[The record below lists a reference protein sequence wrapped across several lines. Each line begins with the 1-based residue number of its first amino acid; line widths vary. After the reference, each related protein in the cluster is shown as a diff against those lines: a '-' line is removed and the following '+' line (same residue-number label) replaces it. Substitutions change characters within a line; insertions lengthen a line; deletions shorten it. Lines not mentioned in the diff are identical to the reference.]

1 MLRRWTHHMLDVGL
15 CFHWFENFTFAKTAH
30 CLVMPLKGCHLSYV
44 FWSFDCKLSEGG
56 STWLHIHAQ
65 MYVCV
70 CVHLCPSMCAFLY
83 LRTCM
88 GLYVSRC
95 MCIHVCES
103 TQVDECVCSCV
114 HVYTHASV
122 CVFAQVYVLM
132 CGIACAHIRAY
143 QMLHVHAGEQM
154 CLCVCI
160 CCFICFC
167 VCLCMCSHTH
177 MRQTPAHMYSHI
189 YTNIY
194 QHTKFSV
201 MWLILGWPCAVDGAL
216 KSKKKMEGVGSLRA
230 RCRPTT
236 PWDNQ
241 MQSRQWRC
249 IFKQRPSCEMLIFCF
264 SQIPTK
270 KICNSSHG
278 MHTSGSSPSVKK
290 NLYTCGQC
298 VADRSLFSYV
308 STVTRNTIIQF
319 WKDFMHPDTHTHY
332 KYIHY

>member
-1 MLRRWTHHMLDVGL
+1 M
-15 CFHWFENFTFAKTAH
+15 AH

-65 MYVCV
+65 MHVCV

-83 LRTCM
+83 LHTCM

-103 TQVDECVCSCV
+103 THVCI
-114 HVYTHASV
+114 HKLMSV
-122 CVFAQVYVLM
+122 CAHLCMCIFMQVCVYLHKCMCVLM

-167 VCLCMCSHTH
+167 VCLCMCSSVCAHTH
-177 MRQTPAHMYSHI
+177 ICGKLLRTCTATYIYIYKHIPAHKI
-189 YTNIY
+189 
-194 QHTKFSV
+194 FSYV
-201 MWLILGWPCAVDGAL
+201 THPGVTICSWWGIKIEEENGR
-216 KSKKKMEGVGSLRA
+216 VGSLWA

-249 IFKQRPSCEMLIFCF
+249 IFKQQPSCEMLIFCF
-264 SQIPTK
+264 SQIPTTK
-270 KICNSSHG
+270 SITHHMECI
-278 MHTSGSSPSVKK
+278 P
-290 NLYTCGQC
+290 
-298 VADRSLFSYV
+298 VAHHL
-308 STVTRNTIIQF
+308 Q
-319 WKDFMHPDTHTHY
+319 
-332 KYIHY
+332 

>member
-1 MLRRWTHHMLDVGL
+1 M
-15 CFHWFENFTFAKTAH
+15 AH

-65 MYVCV
+65 MHVCV

-83 LRTCM
+83 LHTCM

-103 TQVDECVCSCV
+103 THVCI
-114 HVYTHASV
+114 HKLMSV
-122 CVFAQVYVLM
+122 CVHLCMCIFMQVCVYLHKCMCVLM

-167 VCLCMCSHTH
+167 VCLCMCSSVCAHTH
-177 MRQTPAHMYSHI
+177 ICGKLLRTCTATYI

-194 QHTKFSV
+194 QRTKFSV
-201 MWLILGWPCAVDGAL
+201 MWLILGWPYAVDGAL
-216 KSKKKMEGVGSLRA
+216 KLKKKMEGWVVYEQGADPQHLEIIRCNPDNEGASSNNNRA
-230 RCRPTT
+230 
-236 PWDNQ
+236 
-241 MQSRQWRC
+241 
-249 IFKQRPSCEMLIFCF
+249 
-264 SQIPTK
+264 
-270 KICNSSHG
+270 
-278 MHTSGSSPSVKK
+278 VK
-290 NLYTCGQC
+290 C
-298 VADRSLFSYV
+298 
-308 STVTRNTIIQF
+308 
-319 WKDFMHPDTHTHY
+319 
-332 KYIHY
+332 